1 MISHDYKFIFLH
13 IPKTA
18 GLSIIKILG
27 KYNPDEIYYYSHPRI
42 RKYNK
47 VRNKDL
53 NYFVFTFVRN
63 PFSRILSAFNYLKN
77 GGVNIQD
84 RRIRNRFKLDEID
97 FKTFVKTNIKDDSIN
112 TDHFKPQLHYM
123 DYDAK
128 KINFIGK
135 FENLQEDFNIICD
148 KIKIPKQ
155 ELPHKNKSKHKH
167 YTEYY
172 DDETREIVAE
182 KYAMDIEYFGY
193 EFGE

>member
-18 GLSIIKILG
+18 GLSIIKILD

-47 VRNKDL
+47 VKNKNL

-84 RRIRNRFKLDEID
+84 RRIRNRYKLDEID
-97 FKTFVKTNIKDDSIN
+97 FKTFVKNNIKNDSIN
-112 TDHFKPQLHYM
+112 TDHFKPQLHYL
-123 DYDAK
+123 DYDVK

-135 FENLQEDFNIICD
+135 FENLHEDFNTICD
-148 KIKIPKQ
+148 KIGIPRQ

-182 KYAMDIEYFGY
+182 KYAMDIEYFDY
-193 EFGE
+193 RFGE